1 LLHGHLSDISKVLY
15 LEMIDAT
22 FSMDGVLGAFAFTV
36 SVPLILIGNGLGA
49 LVVRYLTVRGV
60 KPSRNSLT

>member
-1 LLHGHLSDISKVLY
+1 MLHGHLSDISKVLY

>member
-1 LLHGHLSDISKVLY
+1 VLY